1 MLIGIDL
8 SPTLL
13 ARLARECPSI
23 VGCKDTVIEFS
34 SYYTG
39 ADVPCSA

>member
-1 MLIGIDL
+1 MLTGIDL

-23 VGCKDTVIEFS
+23 VGVKDTVMEFS
-34 SYYTG
+34 GYYTG
-39 ADVPCSA
+39 ADVPYAA